1 MQTQPPSTRRSAL
14 KTLLLAAICGTA
26 LVTGA
31 RAADAVRGVTDT
43 EIVIGTITD
52 LSGVTAI
59 QGVNN
64 SQAIRM
70 AFDEANEKGGVHG
83 RKIKYIVEDNQYQV
97 PRAVQAMN
105 KMLNR
110 DNVFV
115 MVNNGGTP
123 MNNANMPTQLE
134 HGVPNV
140 FPLTAARSMYE
151 PFNRLK
157 FGQFA
162 SYYDQMRAGV
172 KYFVENKGKKRICA
186 MYQDTDFGR
195 DVLAG
200 VVEQVKAMH
209 MELAGQT
216 AHKPTDTDFTA
227 YLQRLREAKCD
238 LIATGTIVR
247 DTTLILS
254 TAHKMGWEDVTFLG
268 QFASYDTAVAEAPG
282 GIGEGYYAVTPSLIA
297 YPDDPRPAV
306 QKFARDYKARF
317 GIAPNF
323 LGEMGYSAAQ
333 ITLLALDR
341 AGRDL
346 TLDSFI
352 KGMESIKDYH
362 DIFGSPPLT
371 LSATQHHGSSQAQ
384 LAVVKDGKWVAAVDH
399 PLGY

>member
-1 MQTQPPSTRRSAL
+1 MTTRPRLPRRLLLSV
-14 KTLLLAAICGTA
+14 LLLAGMGIAQ
-26 LVTGA
+26 TGQGA
-31 RAADAVRGVTDT
+31 EPTRGVTDT

-64 SQAIRM
+64 SQAIRL
-70 AFDEANEKGGVHG
+70 AFDEANEKGGIHG
-83 RKIKYIVEDNQYQV
+83 RKIRYIVEDNQYQV

-110 DNVFV
+110 DNVFI

-172 KYFVENKGKKRICA
+172 KYFVEQKGKKRICA

-195 DVLAG
+195 DVFAG
-200 VVEQVKAMH
+200 VTEQAKA
-209 MELAGQT
+209 EGLQVVGET

-227 YLQRLREAKCD
+227 ALTRLREANCD
-238 LIATGTIVR
+238 LVTTGTIVR

-254 TAHKMGWEDVTFLG
+254 TAHKLGWNVDFLG

-282 GIGEGYYAVTPSLIA
+282 GVGEGYFAVSPSLIA
-297 YPDDPRPAV
+297 YADDPRPAV
-306 QKFARDYKARF
+306 QQFARKYKERF

-333 ITLLALDR
+333 IVLVALDR

-352 KGMESIKDYH
+352 NALESIKDYQ

-371 LSATQHHGSSQAQ
+371 LSATQHHGSSQAW
-384 LAVVKDGKWVAAVDH
+384 LSVVKEGRWAPVVDH

>member
-1 MQTQPPSTRRSAL
+1 MKASLPTGRG
-14 KTLLLAAICGTA
+14 TLLCSLLFAATT
-26 LVTGA
+26 LVGA
-31 RAADAVRGVTDT
+31 EVNAASVRGVTDS

-52 LSGVTAI
+52 LSGVTAV

-64 SQAIRM
+64 SQAVRM

-83 RKIKYIVEDNQYQV
+83 RKIRYIVEDNQYQV

-110 DNVFV
+110 DNVFA
-115 MVNNGGTP
+115 MVSNGGTP

-134 HGVPNV
+134 HNVPNV

-162 SYYDQMRAGV
+162 SYYDQMRTGI
-172 KYFVENKGKKRICA
+172 KYFVEHKGKKRICA

-200 VVEQVKAMH
+200 VVEQAKA
-209 MELAGQT
+209 EKLEVVGQT

-227 YLQRLREAKCD
+227 SLARLRDANCD
-238 LIATGTIVR
+238 IIATGTIVR
-247 DTTLILS
+247 DSTLILS
-254 TAHKMGWEDVTFLG
+254 TARKMGWNVDFLG

-282 GIGEGYYAVTPSLIA
+282 GVGEGYYAASPGLIA
-297 YPDDPRPAV
+297 YPDDKRPAV
-306 QKFARDYKARF
+306 QEFTHKYKQRF
-317 GIAPNF
+317 GIEPNF
-323 LGEMGYSAAQ
+323 IGEMGYSAAQ
-333 ITLLALDR
+333 VVLLALDR
-341 AGRDL
+341 AGKDL

-352 KGMESIKDYH
+352 KGLESIKDYQ
-362 DIFGSPPLT
+362 DIFGSPPVT
-371 LSATQHHGSSQAQ
+371 LGPNDHHGSSKAW
-384 LAVVKDGKWVAAVDH
+384 LSVVKDGRWVPIVDQ

>member
-1 MQTQPPSTRRSAL
+1 MTKRPRLLRRFL
-14 KTLLLAAICGTA
+14 LLTLLLAGTGF
-26 LVTGA
+26 VERGQ
-31 RAADAVRGVTDT
+31 AAEPTRGVTDT

-52 LSGVTAI
+52 LSGVTAV

-83 RKIKYIVEDNQYQV
+83 RKIRYIVEDNQYQV

-110 DNVFV
+110 DNVFA

-162 SYYDQMRAGV
+162 SSYDQMRAGI
-172 KYFVENKGKKRICA
+172 KYFVEQKGKKRICA

-200 VVEQVKAMH
+200 VVEQTKA
-209 MELAGQT
+209 ENLQVVGET

-227 YLQRLREAKCD
+227 SLARLREADCD
-238 LIATGTIVR
+238 LVATGTIVR
-247 DTTLILS
+247 DTTLILA
-254 TAHKMGWEDVTFLG
+254 TAHKLGWNVDFLG

-282 GIGEGYYAVTPSLIA
+282 GVGEGYFAVSPSLIA
-297 YPDDPRPAV
+297 YGDDPRPAV
-306 QKFARDYKARF
+306 QQFVQDYKKRF

-333 ITLLALDR
+333 IVLLALDR

-352 KGMESIKDYH
+352 KGLESIKDYQ

-371 LSATQHHGSSQAQ
+371 LSATQHHGSSQAW
-384 LAVVKDGKWVAAVDH
+384 LSVVKEGRWVPVVDH